1 MLDSFEHGGHGW
13 TADLATRLMNTSK
26 RYGAVQVSS
35 AAANGAAHPFET
47 KKVFSQLFPRKFY
60 QSEYF
65 VPSSAVP

>member
-1 MLDSFEHGGHGW
+1 MLDSFEHGGHGCM
-13 TADLATRLMNTSK
+13 AELATRLMNTSK
-26 RYGAVQVSS
+26 RYGAAQASS

-47 KKVFSQLFPRKFY
+47 KKGFRHLFPGKFY